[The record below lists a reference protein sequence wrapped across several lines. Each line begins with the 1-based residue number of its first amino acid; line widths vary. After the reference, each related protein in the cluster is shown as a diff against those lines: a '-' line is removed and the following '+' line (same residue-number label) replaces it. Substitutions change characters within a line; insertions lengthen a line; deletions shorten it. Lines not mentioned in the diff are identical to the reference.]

1 MKKYKIKEGF
11 VFRQIK
17 DNYIVVALGKAS
29 KEFNGMMNL
38 NETGAFIWNLLN
50 GENTVDDIVGK
61 MTKEYDVSEE
71 IAREDLEGFID
82 KLIQGGMVE

>member
-11 VFRQIK
+11 VLRQIK

-50 GENTVDDIVGK
+50 GDNTVDDIVGK

>member
-11 VFRQIK
+11 VLRQIK

>member
-11 VFRQIK
+11 VLRQIK

-82 KLIQGGMVE
+82 KLIKGGMVE

>member
-11 VFRQIK
+11 VLRQIK

-38 NETGAFIWNLLN
+38 NETGSFIWNLLN
-50 GENTVDDIVGK
+50 GENTVDDIAGK